1 MNHEEIDR
9 ELGEALDSLR
19 DVPPPD
25 KGRVAAQQ
33 AAFLAGA
40 REQRLA
46 AKAAAPALRKPRLGL
61 LGGFLRPAPSRR
73 WAMAGVALALVIAL
87 IVSSGGVIYAADAAV
102 PGDPLYGIDQAVES
116 ARLSLTR
123 RPESVMN
130 LLLALAEERLLEAEE
145 LAAMQDEGN
154 LGVVLENY
162 GATVSSL
169 ARTLGTVEGG
179 KKAAM
184 TASLDNAF
192 SKHEV
197 RLTKILGPVV
207 VDPPVDDEGEEPEEG
222 AEYCVGADPNPAAQ
236 ALSDEHGVTYEQ
248 VMDWFCGAEYGPGE
262 IKYGLGEIKH
272 ALETSARED
281 VTETAGEL
289 LALKTELGGWGEVWQ
304 YLGLI
309 GSTDDD
315 DDEEELTEEE
325 AGYCAGVG
333 THPTAQR
340 LVDTYGVDYEQ
351 IMTWFCEEHYG
362 FGEIMHALQ
371 TTDGTPANAPEE
383 LLHRKTDMGGW
394 GQVWQDMG
402 LIGKPDDK
410 PEKEPKDKPGKPE
423 KAPKVK
429 PTKKPKPDKKVKPKE

>member
-25 KGRVAAQQ
+25 EGRVAAQQ

-46 AKAAAPALRKPRLGL
+46 AKTAAPAPRMPRLGFL
-61 LGGFLRPAPSRR
+61 SGFLRPAPSRS
-73 WAMAGVALALVIAL
+73 WAVAGVITALVLALVL
-87 IVSSGGVIYAADAAV
+87 SSSGVIYAADAAV
-102 PGDPLYGIDQAVES
+102 PGDPLYGLDKAVES
-116 ARLSLTR
+116 ARLGLTY

-130 LLLALAEERLLEAEE
+130 LLLSLADERLLEAEE

-154 LGVVLENY
+154 LGAVLEDY

-169 ARTLGTVEGG
+169 ARTLGTVEGAD
-179 KKAAM
+179 KAELTAM
-184 TASLDNAF
+184 LDNAF
-192 SKHEV
+192 SKHEG
-197 RLTKILGPVV
+197 RLTRILGPAVA
-207 VDPPVDDEGEEPEEG
+207 DPPEDEEGEEEPEEEG

-236 ALSDEHGVTYEQ
+236 ALADEHGVTYEE

-281 VTETAGEL
+281 IELSAEEL
-289 LALKTELGGWGEVWQ
+289 LTLKTTLGGWGEVWQ
-304 YLGLI
+304 ELGLI
-309 GSTDDD
+309 GSTGEDD
-315 DDEEELTEEE
+315 EELTEEE

-333 THPTAQR
+333 THPVAQR
-340 LVDTYGVDYEQ
+340 LAETYGVAYED

-362 FGEIMHALQ
+362 LGEIMHALQ
-371 TTDGTPANAPEE
+371 TSDGEE
-383 LLHRKTDMGGW
+383 GNMPRDLLLRKTELGGW
-394 GQVWQDMG
+394 GQVWQELG

-410 PEKEPKDKPGKPE
+410 PEKDKPEKPE

-429 PTKKPKPDKKVKPKE
+429 PTKKPKPTKKIKPEK